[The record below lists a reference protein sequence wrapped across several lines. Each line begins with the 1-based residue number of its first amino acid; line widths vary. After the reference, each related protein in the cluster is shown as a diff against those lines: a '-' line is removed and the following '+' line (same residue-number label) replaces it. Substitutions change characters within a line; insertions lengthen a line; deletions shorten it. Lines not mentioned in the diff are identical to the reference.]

1 MATLKPNLKGELTL
15 SEAMEYLLD
24 KICIEMESTLML
36 NSEYNPVLDINTL
49 FQDKQMSIWNRES
62 SKDMGVKERTLQ
74 LSIYHVI

>member
-1 MATLKPNLKGELTL
+1 
-15 SEAMEYLLD
+15 
-24 KICIEMESTLML
+24 MESTLML

-49 FQDKQMSIWNRES
+49 FQEKQMSIWNRES

>member
-1 MATLKPNLKGELTL
+1 
-15 SEAMEYLLD
+15 MEYLLD